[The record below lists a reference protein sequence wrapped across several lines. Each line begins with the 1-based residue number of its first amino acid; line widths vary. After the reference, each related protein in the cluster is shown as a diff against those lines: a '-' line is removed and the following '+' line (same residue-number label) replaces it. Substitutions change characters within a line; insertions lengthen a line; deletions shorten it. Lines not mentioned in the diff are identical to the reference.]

1 MTPRPSTLSAADRA
15 LLLDF
20 ERLHARWCAASEAA
34 AAAACAMSS
43 APEAGTSRDLLRLLE
58 LHAEAQRCCLEA
70 LQLLRD
76 RPL

>member
-1 MTPRPSTLSAADRA
+1 MTPRPAPPSADYRA

-43 APEAGTSRDLLRLLE
+43 APEATTGRDLLHLVE